1 MLATTCAAL
10 LKRGARGFT
19 LIELLVVLAIMA
31 AATAGV
37 VLALRDGASVA
48 LEREALRLSALL
60 ESGRA
65 QSRMSASP
73 VRWRVTAGGFEFDGL
88 PGTTLPNHWLSKD
101 VRSDLVGDVL
111 LGPEPIIGP
120 QKIVLV
126 SVSDPG
132 RRLTLA
138 TDGVHPFTVL
148 ADEEGKVLP

>member
-1 MLATTCAAL
+1 M
-10 LKRGARGFT
+10 
-19 LIELLVVLAIMA
+19 
-31 AATAGV
+31 
-37 VLALRDGASVA
+37 
-48 LEREALRLSALL
+48 
-60 ESGRA
+60 
-65 QSRMSASP
+65 
-73 VRWRVTAGGFEFDGL
+73 RWRVTAGGFEFDGL
-88 PGTTLPNHWLSKD
+88 PGTALPNHWLSKD